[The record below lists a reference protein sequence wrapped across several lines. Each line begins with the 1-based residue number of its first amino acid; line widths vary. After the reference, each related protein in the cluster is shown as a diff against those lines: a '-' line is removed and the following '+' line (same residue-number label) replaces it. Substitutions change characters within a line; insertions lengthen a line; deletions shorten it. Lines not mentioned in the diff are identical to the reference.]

1 MSTVFENYGVLLGGF
16 AWTLAL
22 IALSTV
28 LALIGGTILAT
39 MRVCPIPLLQKIS
52 SGYIDIFRN
61 VPTAV
66 IFFFT
71 LFVLPQVDIRI
82 SFFASAVTAL
92 SVYYSAFFCE
102 AIRSGINAIPGGQA
116 EAARSVGLTF
126 GKSLQLVILPQALR
140 TVIPPLINV
149 FIALTKSSAIAS
161 AFGVVELLASAEQL
175 IAVDSQDVMAI
186 LGVVALLYLAIT
198 IPAGLLAH
206 HFEHKLAV
214 QR

>member
-1 MSTVFENYGVLLGGF
+1 MSTLIENYGVLLGGF

-22 IALSTV
+22 IGLSSV
-28 LALIGGTILAT
+28 LAMIGGTLLAA
-39 MRVCPIPLLQKIS
+39 MRVSPIPLLQRIS
-52 SGYIDIFRN
+52 AGYIDVFRN

-66 IFFFT
+66 VFFFT
-71 LFVLPQVDIRI
+71 LFVLPQIDIKI
-82 SFFASAVTAL
+82 PFFAAAVTAL
-92 SVYYSAFFCE
+92 TIYYAAFFCE
-102 AIRSGINAIPGGQA
+102 AVRSGINAIPAGQA

-126 GKSLQLVILPQALR
+126 GRSLRLIILPQALR

-175 IAVDSQDVMAI
+175 IAVDSQSVMAI
-186 LGVVALLYLAIT
+186 LAAVGLLYLAIT
-198 IPAGLLAH
+198 IPAGFVAH
-206 HFEHKLAV
+206 HIEQKLAI